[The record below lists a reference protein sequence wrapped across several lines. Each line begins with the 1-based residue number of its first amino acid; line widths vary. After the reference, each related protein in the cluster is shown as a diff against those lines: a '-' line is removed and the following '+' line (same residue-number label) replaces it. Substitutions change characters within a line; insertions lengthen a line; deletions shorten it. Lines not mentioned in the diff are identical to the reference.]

1 MTPDVSIIYEDHY
14 VVVVN
19 KPAGLVVHG
28 DGRTNE
34 PALTDW
40 VLERYPHLEN
50 IGEPMRA
57 GGKEFARPGIVH
69 RLDRETSGVIVI
81 AKNQKT
87 FLYLKKQFQER
98 RITKTYRAFI
108 HGVPKEREGVIDRPI
123 GRSAKDFRQLSSE
136 RGAKGVLRE
145 ATTAY
150 TVLKTN
156 DEFSYLDVRPKTG
169 RTHQIRV
176 HLKAISHPVVCD
188 KLYAP
193 KRPCALGFDRL
204 ALHAF
209 SLTFR
214 LPNDCSITAEAPL
227 PDDFERALKFFS

>member
-1 MTPDVSIIYEDHY
+1 MLFLPIIYEDQY

-34 PALTDW
+34 SALTDW
-40 VLERYPHLEN
+40 VLERYPDTERV
-50 IGEPMRA
+50 GEPLRIN
-57 GGKEFARPGIVH
+57 GKEFARPGIVH

-81 AKNQKT
+81 AKNQEA
-87 FLYLKKQFQER
+87 FLYFKKQFQER
-98 RITKTYRAFI
+98 KITKTYRAFV
-108 HGVPKEREGVIDRPI
+108 HGVLKEREGVIECPI
-123 GRSAKDFRQLSSE
+123 GRSAKDFRLLSAQH
-136 RGAKGVLRE
+136 GAKGVLRE

-156 DEFSYLDVRPKTG
+156 DAFSYLTVRPKTG

-176 HLKAISHPVVCD
+176 HLKAISRPIVCD

-193 KRPCALGFDRL
+193 KRPCALGFNRL

-209 SLTFR
+209 SLTFTV
-214 LPNDCSITAEAPL
+214 PNGCVVIVEAPL
-227 PDDFERALKFFS
+227 PDDFEQALKLLG